1 MQQIIFNFV
10 LFEAI
15 DFIQYKF
22 DPIKH
27 SKDALNHP
35 ELCEIAIQR

>member
-1 MQQIIFNFV
+1 M
-10 LFEAI
+10 

-22 DPIKH
+22 EPYKQYFVSENH

-35 ELCEIAIQR
+35 KLCEIATQT